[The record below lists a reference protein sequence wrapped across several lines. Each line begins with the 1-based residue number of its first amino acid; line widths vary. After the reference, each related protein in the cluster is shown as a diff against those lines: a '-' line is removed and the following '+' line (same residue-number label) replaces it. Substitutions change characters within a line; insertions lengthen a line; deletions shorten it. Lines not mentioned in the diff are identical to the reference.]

1 MQMIEA
7 LTIHDASTIRLMDSI
22 EVHYPMLV
30 LIHVFF
36 DTRPIIMPSSC
47 GNGSLGQ
54 GAGSLRISSR
64 LIAHI

>member
-1 MQMIEA
+1 
-7 LTIHDASTIRLMDSI
+7 
-22 EVHYPMLV
+22 MLV

-54 GAGSLRISSR
+54 GAESLRISSR
-64 LIAHI
+64 LIAHIWRL